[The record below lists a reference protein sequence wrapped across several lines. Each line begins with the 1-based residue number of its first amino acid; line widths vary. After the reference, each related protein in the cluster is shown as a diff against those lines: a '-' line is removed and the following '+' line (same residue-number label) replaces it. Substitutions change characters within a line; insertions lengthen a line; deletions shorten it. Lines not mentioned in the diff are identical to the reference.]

1 MAQQISRV
9 AFVAIPY
16 AGLYFWYFWDKP
28 KVHLSFDSSG
38 GSACLWFWITKK
50 FPATAVR
57 VGDDAITTG

>member
-28 KVHLSFDSSG
+28 KVHQSFDDSPEVPPVTGFGLQKVPGDG
-38 GSACLWFWITKK
+38 GGVWW
-50 FPATAVR
+50 
-57 VGDDAITTG
+57 